1 MRYPWHVRRGF
12 QLPSGRVIA
21 LGRLLM
27 AVLFL
32 IAVWLALGDP
42 AEAPRATAVLAVA
55 YLFFAGAIL
64 VATWNSWWAD
74 ARLAGA
80 AHTLDIAM
88 FILMVLLTQG
98 YTSPFFTFFMFLLLS
113 AAIRWGWKATALTAI
128 LVTVLYLIV
137 GLIDAKAAAE
147 FDLQRFLVRTGHLA
161 ILSLVLIWFGIN
173 QWRSR
178 LSLGDQALLA
188 KPSPDYSPVEAS
200 LSAALAAVRGQSG
213 AFAWNEEGGDGKSAV
228 TLRGGELGSVSLK
241 VPAATGDT
249 PETPFLYDLAK

>member
-80 AHTLDIAM
+80 AHALDIAM
-88 FILMVLLTQG
+88 FTLMVLLTEG
-98 YTSPFFTFFMFLLLS
+98 YTTPFFTFFMFLLLS
-113 AAIRWGWKATALTAI
+113 AAIRWGWRATALTAV
-128 LVTVLYLIV
+128 LVTVLYLLA
-137 GLIDAKAAAE
+137 GLLVMRANE
-147 FDLQRFLVRTGHLA
+147 TFDLQRFVIRTGHVI
-161 ILSLVLIWFGIN
+161 ILSLILIWFGIN

-178 LSLGDQALLA
+178 FSARGREPLSQLSSTD
-188 KPSPDYSPVEAS
+188 SPAETS
-200 LSAALAAVRGQSG
+200 LRAAM
-213 AFAWNEEGGDGKSAV
+213 
-228 TLRGGELGSVSLK
+228 
-241 VPAATGDT
+241 AATDAAAGAYAWRADKGGKAAGARLRDDEL
-249 PETPFLYDLAK
+249 ETVDLEDR